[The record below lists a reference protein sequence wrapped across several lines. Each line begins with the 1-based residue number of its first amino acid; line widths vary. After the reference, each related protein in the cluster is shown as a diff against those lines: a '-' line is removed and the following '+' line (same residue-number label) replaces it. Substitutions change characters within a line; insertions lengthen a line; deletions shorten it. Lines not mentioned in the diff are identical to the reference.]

1 MSRHYHQERQEIE
14 GFSMDRELAL
24 RSLLFTLVFYLLAS
38 PQTGELFIGFLPK
51 TVDVLVV
58 QALLFSLVYYLVS
71 TYL

>member
-1 MSRHYHQERQEIE
+1 MPRHYHQETQEIE

-38 PQTGELFIGFLPK
+38 PQTAELFIGFLPK
-51 TVDVLVV
+51 SVDVLVV